1 MKQVIQDN
9 IWGQRIPSANRY
21 YEEWEKLFKC
31 DILDKY
37 YEGIQWKSQRE
48 LGYDPYVI
56 NKFYETVQIK
66 VAQFMPTFPGFQVTA
81 YPGNSDQNITSA
93 AASSQLKG
101 DILNT
106 IIQDPHTNFAE
117 EIEMAYIDSFFRFGM
132 IEVNYSAEWI
142 DNPNAQ
148 KPLLQRDVDSTKNN
162 RSKIID
168 EPSKLPVNER
178 VYYKHIGAKRFRVGG
193 IDNKYLNR
201 CGWVGYYEWVYRDDL
216 LSLKIMNRDKVESAS
231 SIVPRDETLVIDRD
245 ADRLQLGALKIW
257 KLWDLKAKVHVIILD
272 APCVTIFQKNFKR
285 LPLFDLRP
293 NRRIKTEGF
302 YPMPPAF
309 SWLSPQNEINETREQ
324 LRAHRRRFIRKFQ
337 VMEGQIDDEEIE
349 KFETGPD
356 GALVKVKTLNAITP
370 ITNADLGSATNE
382 AMATSADDL
391 NRISG
396 TADEDRGVADRTTAT
411 QANIV
416 NAKSALRENKERDRV
431 VRWMSHI
438 GRETLLIVRDRFTG
452 KLLVKMTS
460 PEGEA
465 FLGNVGQNEAIYDFV
480 TSEDLDDGYDFR
492 VDVDITS
499 LSTASQQLEKQK
511 MLEFL
516 SILNQYPMVAF
527 SPYLVREIAYRTG
540 YRNEKAIGELQKMAL
555 LMELGRMQQLQG
567 QIQQP
572 LPQGGPAG
580 QQITQQATPPD
591 MEKIRNQLT
600 NQLGQTG
607 PVQ

>member
-272 APCVTIFQKNFKR
+272 APCVTIFQKSFKR